1 MLSNVQLMDYCVGEL
16 IERLKADSLYD
27 NSYIFFFSDH
37 GGNLP
42 WTKREILERGT
53 HIPFIVKF
61 PKGAHAGEINEAL
74 TSSIDLAPTILSLA
88 GVEIPEHLQG
98 QAFLGSQASKTPRK
112 YVFAGRDRM
121 DEIYDR
127 VRSVR
132 DKQFRY
138 LYNYM
143 TDRPKY
149 MDLKYRRTMGYM
161 QEILDLHN
169 QGKLDKYQEE
179 WFVPTKPQEE
189 LYDVLNDPDEL
200 HNLADDPAYTNKLE
214 ELRAAFQT
222 WTKEVG
228 DLGALDEKD
237 MLLKWWNGKE
247 TPPTTATPILT
258 KVKDGYQLTCET
270 EGASIGYKILNEGEE
285 LEKQIVPQYSFDMM
299 WTYGV
304 PNGNDTKLDTPWAI
318 YKDGDI
324 LHLQPGQQLLVNAKR
339 IGYITAEKNFTIE

>member
-1 MLSNVQLMDYCVGEL
+1 M
-16 IERLKADSLYD
+16 
-27 NSYIFFFSDH
+27 
-37 GGNLP
+37 
-42 WTKREILERGT
+42 
-53 HIPFIVKF
+53 
-61 PKGAHAGEINEAL
+61 

-88 GVEIPEHLQG
+88 GIEIPEHLQG

-138 LYNYM
+138 LCNYM

-258 KVKDGYQLTCET
+258 KVKDGYRLTCET

-285 LEKQIVPQYSFDMM
+285 LKKQIVPQYSFDMM

-304 PNGNDTKLDTPWAI
+304 PNGNDTKIDTPWSI